1 MSDEVAITAFNMIT
15 AFGHGVDIS
24 WKSLLDNHTAIGAPK
39 RVSKARFEV
48 APVAESQLIDQR
60 SADTSVW
67 QLCRILLDDPSLKDL
82 PQGTEL
88 FLATSVGEIE
98 LLERAVDNK
107 LDASASCLPNLS
119 LKVEKILGLPQGHGT
134 VVSSACAS
142 GSTAIALAAQ
152 RIRLGLAKSAL
163 IVACDGVSEFV
174 LAGFNSLMALD
185 KQGARPFDRS
195 RQGLSLGDGAAF
207 MVLMDSTYAQENNIP
222 ILAEVAGWGM
232 SDDAN
237 HITGPSRDGSGL
249 ASAIKVALETSGVSA
264 KDISFISAHGTGT
277 LYNDAMEMQAFKK
290 IFQEPVALYGIKGAI
305 GHTLGAAGLIEVG
318 IAVHALRKSSIPPT
332 VGLSEPDPEALGWVS
347 SQSCGIVGEYALCV
361 NAGFGGINAAICL
374 RKKAG
379 NNKE

>member
-1 MSDEVAITAFNMIT
+1 MSGKVAITAFNMIT

-24 WKSLLDNHTAIGAPK
+24 WQSLLDNHTAIGAPK
-39 RVSKARFEV
+39 RISKARFEV

-67 QLCRILLDDPSLKDL
+67 QLCRMLLDDPSLNNL
-82 PQGTEL
+82 PPGTEL
-88 FLATSVGEIE
+88 FLSTTVGEIE
-98 LLERAVDNK
+98 LLERAVDSK
-107 LDASASCLPNLS
+107 SDASSSCLSNLC
-119 LKVEKILGLPQGHGT
+119 LKVEALLGLPQGHGT
-134 VVSSACAS
+134 VVSAACAS
-142 GSTAIALAAQ
+142 GSSAIALAAQ

-207 MVLMDSTYAQENNIP
+207 MVLMGSDYAQENNIP

-277 LYNDAMEMQAFKK
+277 LYNDAMEMQSFKK

-318 IAVHALRKSSIPPT
+318 IAVHALRESLIPPT
-332 VGLSEPDPEALGWVS
+332 VGLSEPDPEAFGWVS
-347 SQSCGIVGEYALCV
+347 SQSRGVVGEYALCV
-361 NAGFGGINAAICL
+361 NAGFGGVNAAVCL
-374 RKKAG
+374 KKSI
-379 NNKE
+379 K